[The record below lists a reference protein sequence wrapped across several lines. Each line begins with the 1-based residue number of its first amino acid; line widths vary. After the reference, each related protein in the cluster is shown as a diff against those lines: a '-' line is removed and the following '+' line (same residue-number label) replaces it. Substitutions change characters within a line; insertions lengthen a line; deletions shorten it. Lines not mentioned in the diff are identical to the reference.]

1 MALKVSNKNRK
12 EKPTVEKIT
21 GEDGAFCIAGIS
33 IGLFSVIAIG
43 LVFAVLMLV

>member
-1 MALKVSNKNRK
+1 MALKVSNKK
-12 EKPTVEKIT
+12 KSTQVAVEERV
-21 GEDGAFCIAGIS
+21 GENGAFCIASAS